1 MLTMLKRKIILTFQ
15 LLLVITFII
24 FEEVIWEGIARP
36 IYTYVHGLKLLQQI
50 EVKVQ
55 QSNPLVVL
63 SVFVILLATVELFGV
78 YAGVL
83 FISGHLILGT
93 ALYLSK
99 VPIAA
104 FTFWLFKVS
113 EEKLMQFGWFKWMY
127 EKIMALIDW
136 LKSCEVYI
144 ETMEKL
150 KSLKRKIKEW
160 VKTLKAKYFAKES
173 LFVSRIKKLYQTIK
187 ASLRRHQR

>member
-1 MLTMLKRKIILTFQ
+1 MLAAIKRRIILLFQ
-15 LLLVITFII
+15 LVLVVTFII
-24 FEEVIWEGIARP
+24 FEELIWEGIARP
-36 IYTYVHGLKLLQQI
+36 IYTYVHGLKLLQQV

-55 QSNPLVVL
+55 QSNPLLVL
-63 SVFVILLATVELFGV
+63 FIFIILLTIVEIFGV

-83 FISGHLILGT
+83 FISGHFILGGV
-93 ALYLSK
+93 LYLSK
-99 VPIAA
+99 VPVAA

-113 EEKLMQFGWFKWMY
+113 ETKLMQFGWFKWLY

-150 KSLKRKIKEW
+150 KSLKRK
-160 VKTLKAKYFAKES
+160 VKMSFSAFKAKYFSTES
-173 LFVSRIKKLYQTIK
+173 LFVTRLKKIYHTIK
-187 ASLRRHQR
+187 AILRRP